1 MPMAPLD
8 WAAFSDRLRGP
19 LLGSW
24 RRVAG
29 AGRRPG
35 VSMIEQGDVESG
47 ESRLRLQTIV
57 RLRWM
62 AVLGQIAAVLVIY
75 AGLGFDLP
83 LGWCSLLIATSAWIN
98 VFLRLHYA
106 SRHQLTVGLATA
118 LLAYDI
124 LQLAVLLWLTGGIE
138 NPFMVLIV
146 APVTVSA
153 AGLPARNTIALG
165 ILAIVAT
172 LVLILSHA
180 PLPWYEGQTFGLP
193 RLYKL
198 GMAASVAT
206 TLVFLALYAARLSKE
221 ARQMSQALAA
231 TELVLAREQ
240 KLHALDGLAAAA
252 AHELGTPL
260 STITLIA
267 KELER
272 TLPPDSPLA
281 EDAAL
286 LKSQSERCR
295 EILRKLTQSPSDSDP
310 LVAQRTLSSLI
321 EEAAAPYKAFDTT
334 IAITARAHDGVEG
347 EAANEPVLLRRPG
360 VVYGIGN
367 LIENA
372 ADFARSRV
380 DVTARWDKATVTCT
394 IADDG
399 PGFASHVMDRLGE
412 PYVTTRT
419 IFERDPEEEGAGL
432 GLGFFIAKTLMERS
446 GATIEFSNKLDPE
459 EGAVVRI
466 TWPRAVFEGGTQNQP
481 WNSRP
486 TLRLPTA
493 G

>member
-1 MPMAPLD
+1 MAL
-8 WAAFSDRLRGP
+8 
-19 LLGSW
+19 
-24 RRVAG
+24 
-29 AGRRPG
+29 
-35 VSMIEQGDVESG
+35 IEQESVERG
-47 ESRLRLQTIV
+47 ESHLRLQTIV
-57 RLRWM
+57 RLRWVAVAGQIL
-62 AVLGQIAAVLVIY
+62 AVLMIY

-83 LGWCSLLIATSAWIN
+83 IGWCALLIAISAWMN
-98 VFLRLHYA
+98 VFLRLRYV
-106 SRHQLTVGLATA
+106 SRHRLTNTLATG

-124 LQLAVLLWLTGGIE
+124 LQLAALLWLTGGIE

-153 AGLPARNTIALG
+153 AGLPARNTIFLG
-165 ILAIVAT
+165 ILAVAAT

-180 PLPWYEGQTFGLP
+180 PLPWYDGQSFGLP
-193 RLYKL
+193 RLYKF

-272 TLPPDSPLA
+272 ELPPGSPLA
-281 EDAAL
+281 DDAAL

-295 EILRKLTQSPSDSDP
+295 EILRKLTQSPSESDP
-310 LVAQRTLSSLI
+310 LVARRTLSSLI
-321 EEAAAPYKAFDTT
+321 EEAAAPYNAFDTT
-334 IAITARAHDGVEG
+334 IAVTVRPNDGVEG
-347 EAANEPVLLRRPG
+347 DAASEPVLLRRPG
-360 VVYGIGN
+360 VVYGLGN

-372 ADFARSRV
+372 ADFARAKV
-380 DVTARWDKATVTCT
+380 DVTARWDKNVITCA

-399 PGFASHVMDRLGE
+399 PGFSSHVLDRIGE
-412 PYVTTRT
+412 PYVTSRT
-419 IFERDPEEEGAGL
+419 IFERDPEEQGSGL
-432 GLGFFIAKTLMERS
+432 GLGFFIAKTLLERS
-446 GATIEFSNKLDPE
+446 GATVDVSNKTAPE
-459 EGAVVRI
+459 TGAVVRI
-466 TWPRAVFEGGTQNQP
+466 TWPRAVFEGSAQDQI
-481 WNSRP
+481 WDSRP
-486 TLRLPTA
+486 TLRIPA
-493 G
+493 KN

>member
-1 MPMAPLD
+1 MAMME
-8 WAAFSDRLRGP
+8 RE
-19 LLGSW
+19 
-24 RRVAG
+24 RVE
-29 AGRRPG
+29 R
-35 VSMIEQGDVESG
+35 G
-47 ESRLRLQTIV
+47 ESHLRLQTIV
-57 RLRWM
+57 RLRWV
-62 AVLGQIAAVLVIY
+62 AVAGQILAVFAIY
-75 AGLGFDLP
+75 AGFGFDLP
-83 LGWCSLLIATSAWIN
+83 IGWCALLIAASAWMN
-98 VFLRLHYA
+98 VFLRLRYA
-106 SRHQLTVGLATA
+106 SRHRLTNRFATA

-124 LQLAVLLWLTGGIE
+124 IQLAALLWLTGGVE

-153 AGLPARNTIALG
+153 ASLPARNTIFLG
-165 ILAIVAT
+165 VLAVAAT
-172 LVLILSHA
+172 VVLILSHA
-180 PLPWYEGQTFGLP
+180 PLPWYEGQAFGLP

-231 TELVLAREQ
+231 TELILAREQ

-272 TLPPDSPLA
+272 ELPPGSPLA
-281 EDAAL
+281 DDAAL

-295 EILRKLTQSPSDSDP
+295 EILRKLTQSPSESDP
-310 LVAQRTLSSLI
+310 LIARRTVSSLL
-321 EEAAAPYKAFDTT
+321 EAAAAPYAAFETT
-334 IAITARAHDGVEG
+334 IAVDARPENGTDGEW
-347 EAANEPVLLRRPG
+347 AAEPVLLHRPG
-360 VVYGIGN
+360 VVYGFGN

-380 DVTARWDKATVTCT
+380 DVIARWDKTTVTCT

-399 PGFASHVMDRLGE
+399 PGFPSHVLDRIGE

-419 IFERDPEEEGAGL
+419 IFERDPEEQGSGL
-432 GLGFFIAKTLMERS
+432 GLGFFIAKTLLERS
-446 GATIEFSNKLDPE
+446 GAIVDVSNRPPPSA
-459 EGAVVRI
+459 GAVVRI
-466 TWPRAVFEGGTQNQP
+466 SWPRSIFEGTGKDQT
-481 WNSRP
+481 WDSRP
-486 TLRLPTA
+486 SLRMPA
-493 G
+493 NS

>member
-1 MPMAPLD
+1 M
-8 WAAFSDRLRGP
+8 
-19 LLGSW
+19 
-24 RRVAG
+24 V
-29 AGRRPG
+29 
-35 VSMIEQGDVESG
+35 MIEQDEVNSG

-57 RLRWM
+57 RLRWV
-62 AVLGQIAAVLVIY
+62 AVIGQIFAVIIIY

-83 LGWCSLLIATSAWIN
+83 IGWCALLIAASAWLN
-98 VFLRLHYA
+98 VFLRLRFA
-106 SRHQLTVGLATA
+106 SRHRLDNQLATA
-118 LLAYDI
+118 LLAYDV
-124 LQLAVLLWLTGGIE
+124 LQLAALIWLTGGIE

-165 ILAIVAT
+165 MLAITAT
-172 LVLILSHA
+172 LVLIPWHA
-180 PLPWYEGQTFGLP
+180 PLPWHDGQSFGLP
-193 RLYKL
+193 KLYKL
-198 GMAASVAT
+198 GVAASVAT
-206 TLVFLALYAARLSKE
+206 TLVFLALYVARLSKE

-272 TLPPDSPLA
+272 NVPPGSPLA

-295 EILRKLTQSPSDSDP
+295 EILRKLTQSPSESDP
-310 LVAQRTLSSLI
+310 LVAQRTISSLI
-321 EEAAAPYKAFDTT
+321 EEAAAPYQAPGTE
-334 IAITARAHDGVEG
+334 IAITARPSDGVEG
-347 EAANEPVLLRRPG
+347 EAASEPVLLRRPG
-360 VVYGIGN
+360 VVYGLGN

-372 ADFARSRV
+372 VDFARTRV
-380 DVTARWDKATVTCT
+380 DVTARWDKETITCT

-399 PGFASHVMDRLGE
+399 TGFASHIIERLGE

-419 IFERDPEEEGAGL
+419 ILERDPEEEGAGL

-446 GATIEFSNKLDPE
+446 GATVTFTNKSAPGN
-459 EGAVVRI
+459 GAVVRI
-466 TWPRAVFEGGTQNQP
+466 SWPRAVFEGALLDQP
-481 WNSRP
+481 WNSRAG
-486 TLRLPTA
+486 LRLPVRA
-493 G
+493 

>member
-1 MPMAPLD
+1 MAP
-8 WAAFSDRLRGP
+8 
-19 LLGSW
+19 
-24 RRVAG
+24 
-29 AGRRPG
+29 
-35 VSMIEQGDVESG
+35 IEHDGVESG
-47 ESRLRLQTIV
+47 ESQLRLQTIV
-57 RLRWM
+57 RLRWV
-62 AVLGQIAAVLVIY
+62 AVLGQIIAVLVIY

-83 LGWCSLLIATSAWIN
+83 VGWCALLIAASAWMN
-98 VFLRLHYA
+98 VFLRLRYA
-106 SRHQLTVGLATA
+106 ARHRLSTGLATG

-124 LQLAVLLWLTGGIE
+124 LQLAALLWLTGGVE

-165 ILAIVAT
+165 VLAIAAT
-172 LVLILSHA
+172 LLLIASHA
-180 PLPWYEGQTFGLP
+180 PLPWHGGQSFGLP
-193 RLYKL
+193 RLYKF

-206 TLVFLALYAARLSKE
+206 TLVFLALYSARLSKE

-272 TLPPDSPLA
+272 TLPPGSPLA

-295 EILRKLTQSPSDSDP
+295 EILRKLTQSPSESDP
-310 LVAQRTLSSLI
+310 LVAQRTVSSLI
-321 EEAAAPYKAFDTT
+321 EEAAAPYQAFDKT
-334 IAITARAHDGVEG
+334 IAVTARPSEG
-347 EAANEPVLLRRPG
+347 TEGDAANEPVLLRRPG
-360 VVYGIGN
+360 VVYGLGN
-367 LIENA
+367 FIENA
-372 ADFARSRV
+372 VDFAGTRV
-380 DVTARWDKATVTCT
+380 DVTARWDKATITCS

-399 PGFASHVMDRLGE
+399 PGFSAPIIDRLGE
-412 PYVTTRT
+412 PYVTSRT
-419 IFERDPEEEGAGL
+419 IFDRDPEDDAEGAGL

-446 GATIEFSNKLDPE
+446 GATVSFTNKKPPGT
-459 EGAVVRI
+459 GAVVLI
-466 TWPRAVFEGGTQNQP
+466 SWPRAVFEGALLDQP

-486 TLRLPTA
+486 ALRVP
-493 G
+493 GQG

>member
-1 MPMAPLD
+1 M
-8 WAAFSDRLRGP
+8 
-19 LLGSW
+19 
-24 RRVAG
+24 V
-29 AGRRPG
+29 
-35 VSMIEQGDVESG
+35 MIEQDAVNSG
-47 ESRLRLQTIV
+47 ASRLRLQTIV
-57 RLRWM
+57 RLRWV
-62 AVLGQIAAVLVIY
+62 AVIGQIIAVIIIY

-83 LGWCSLLIATSAWIN
+83 IGWCALLIAASAWLN
-98 VFLRLHYA
+98 VFLRLRLA
-106 SRHQLTVGLATA
+106 SRHQLSNQLATA

-124 LQLAVLLWLTGGIE
+124 LQLAALIWLTGGIE

-165 ILAIVAT
+165 ILAVGAT
-172 LVLILSHA
+172 LVLIPWHS
-180 PLPWYEGQTFGLP
+180 PLPWHEGQSFGLP
-193 RLYKL
+193 KLYKL

-260 STITLIA
+260 STIALIA

-272 TLPPDSPLA
+272 NVPPGSPLA

-295 EILRKLTQSPSDSDP
+295 EILRKLTQSPSESDP
-310 LVAQRTLSSLI
+310 LVAQRTVSSLI
-321 EEAAAPYKAFDTT
+321 EEAAAPYQAFDTT
-334 IAITARAHDGVEG
+334 IAVTARPSDGIEG
-347 EAANEPVLLRRPG
+347 DAANEPVLLRRPG
-360 VVYGIGN
+360 VVYGLGN

-372 ADFARSRV
+372 VDFARTRV
-380 DVTARWDKATVTCT
+380 DVTARWDRETITCT

-399 PGFASHVMDRLGE
+399 TGFPPHIIDRLGE

-419 IFERDPEEEGAGL
+419 IFDRDPEAEGAGL

-446 GATIEFSNKLDPE
+446 GATVEFTNKPAPDS
-459 EGAVVRI
+459 GAVVRI
-466 TWPRAVFEGGTQNQP
+466 SWPRAVFEGALLDQP
-481 WNSRP
+481 WNSRASMRVP
-486 TLRLPTA
+486 A
-493 G
+493 SA